1 MVKLLILYVFH
12 IYNKRVN
19 YFINNCIFYN
29 PDIDFVVVS
38 NGVKNV
44 KIPDYATFFY
54 RENIGFDF
62 GGWSDALLTND
73 LYKKYDYFLFVNSSV
88 MGPFLPKEKRNT
100 WPLYYLNGLKYNN
113 VKLFEIGIC
122 DKRFPFASVKLWLTY
137 FKNLELYSVDNF
149 WGSYLD
155 EKTAEINMLNN
166 MGCNFIYADQGNFN
180 DWSELKQQCPNDF
193 DFFIEDGSHWPNHM
207 AVSLWQARNMIKP
220 GGYYFMEDLQ
230 NPLTS
235 RGKFRYD
242 NTLLTEN
249 LLESQE
255 TKVIRS
261 HFLNDQQNNDVNES
275 FELVDMILDQY
286 KINYLAVLKK
296 K

>member
-1 MVKLLILYVFH
+1 MKFFCKKQSPKL
-12 IYNKRVN
+12 
-19 YFINNCIFYN
+19 YN
-29 PDIDFVVVS
+29 PLLNLTQIANIYETDKGDADKHTLS
-38 NGVKNV
+38 WGK
-44 KIPDYATFFY
+44 DYPEHYCMNYTSIY
-54 RENIGFDF
+54 E
-62 GGWSDALLTND
+62 
-73 LYKKYDYFLFVNSSV
+73 KYMSAD
-88 MGPFLPKEKRNT
+88 RN
-100 WPLYYLNGLKYNN
+100 NN

-230 NPLTS
+230 NPINS
-235 RGKFRYD
+235 RGKFKYD
-242 NTLLTEN
+242 NSLLTED
-249 LLESQE
+249 LLTAQH
-255 TKVIRS
+255 TGTIKS